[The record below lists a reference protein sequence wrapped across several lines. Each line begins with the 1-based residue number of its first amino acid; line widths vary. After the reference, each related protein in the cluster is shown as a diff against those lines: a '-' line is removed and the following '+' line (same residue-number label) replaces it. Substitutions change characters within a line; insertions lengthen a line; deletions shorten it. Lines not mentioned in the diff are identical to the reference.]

1 MKFFCNTD
9 RLHVSLAGSGDPWK
23 ALTRVR
29 LGLLRA
35 LYDGRTLS
43 DLASV
48 AGKPSDHLRRELDP
62 MIEVQLL
69 HKQGARYTPSFF
81 IADAVETRKVVEHAQ
96 QLGQSLAGHLALHWS
111 RLDAKYSELNAS
123 QSHSIRDVS
132 FLLVGGQILDI
143 GLLEALKRDRTLL
156 KPAPARPSP
165 DRPEARF
172 YFYMIEGDRSDLGRY
187 GLNDTTLPWPHWYLL
202 TFGQDWVSGT
212 LNSERSTL
220 EETCQELIQTKTTN
234 NPEELAERLRI
245 PIFTETDTTRWS
257 DLVRE
262 YSEILLNTY
271 LAEGSNLKRLY
282 STLRASSYAP
292 HGFSEFFCWYDH
304 VAYAYAIDALE
315 AQGLIAIPPVRF
327 TAALWY
333 ASTPMGGCIL

>member
-1 MKFFCNTD
+1 MKSSCNTD

-35 LYDGRTLS
+35 LHDGRTLS
-43 DLASV
+43 DLASA
-48 AGKPSDHLRRELDP
+48 AGRPSDLLCRELDP
-62 MIEVQLL
+62 LIEVHLL
-69 HKQGARYTPSFF
+69 HKQGERYTPTFF
-81 IADAVETRKVVEHAQ
+81 IADAAETRKVVEHAQ
-96 QLGQSLAGHLALHWS
+96 QLGQTLADHLTLHWS
-111 RLDAKYSELNAS
+111 RLDAEFSELNVS
-123 QSHSIRDVS
+123 QSHSIRDLS

-156 KPAPARPSP
+156 NPAPARPSL
-165 DRPEARF
+165 DHPEAQF

-187 GLNDTTLPWPHWYLL
+187 GLNDTTLPWPNWYLL
-202 TFGQDWVSGT
+202 TFGQDWVNGAS
-212 LNSERSTL
+212 NSERSTL
-220 EETCQELIQTKTTN
+220 EETCQELIHTETTN

-245 PIFTETDTTRWS
+245 PIFTESDTSRWLG
-257 DLVRE
+257 LVHE

-271 LAEGSNLKRLY
+271 LAEEHNLKRLY
-282 STLRASSYAP
+282 STLRASSYAR

-315 AQGLIAIPPVRF
+315 TQGLIAIPPVRF
-327 TAALWY
+327 TAALWCT
-333 ASTPMGGCIL
+333 STHMSGCIL